1 MKVIS
6 PALQAHLAGQV
17 TTTTD
22 LVLVTRRDGARFG
35 FTTHDNDIE
44 FGGVTYYA
52 RSIDTSAVQSRGD
65 MSVDN
70 LDIQVSLAGPDVT
83 EAGIRAGLWDGATVQ
98 LSRVNYA
105 DLTQGALQL
114 RRGELGQVSY
124 SEGVAAAEFRG
135 LTRRLENAIVETYTP
150 TCRYDLGDSRCGV
163 NLTSYTA
170 TGTVTGVTDRAAFTA
185 SALSGADD
193 LYTFGKLT
201 WTAGANAGLSMEIKR
216 QQVGGV
222 ITLALPMPYAIAAG
236 DTFSAVQG
244 CNKLLKTSSGYTG
257 DCKVKFSN
265 VVRFGGFAEVPG
277 PDKVLQRGKN

>member
-1 MKVIS
+1 MKTIS
-6 PALQAHLAGQV
+6 GALQAHLAGPV
-17 TTTTD
+17 TTLAD

-35 FTTHDNDIE
+35 FTSHDEDLE

-52 RSIDTSAVQSRGD
+52 RSIDTSTVQSRAD

-70 LDIQVSLAGPDVT
+70 LDIQVSLTGPDVT
-83 EAGIRAGLWDGATVQ
+83 EAAIRAGVWDGATVQ

-124 SEGVAAAEFRG
+124 SKGVATAEFRG
-135 LTRRLENAIVETYTP
+135 LTRRLENVIVETYTP
-150 TCRYDLGDSRCGV
+150 TCRYDLGDARCGV
-163 NLTSYTA
+163 NLATYTA
-170 TGTVTGVTDRAAFTA
+170 TGTVTSVTDRAAFTA
-185 SALSGADD
+185 SALAGADD
-193 LYTFGKLT
+193 LYTFGKVT

-216 QQVGGV
+216 HQTGGV
-222 ITLALPMPYAIAAG
+222 LTLVLPMPYAIAPG

-244 CNKLLKTSSGYTG
+244 CNKLLKTAAGYTG

-265 VVRFGGFAEVPG
+265 VVRFGGFAEIPG